1 MERRHRKLS
10 RFFYTILIMNI
21 SIIFE
26 DNDVLVINKPA
37 GLLVHPHARSEEE
50 TLVDWILKKY
60 PRIKKVGEDLVL
72 QTGEHIARPGIVH
85 RLDRET
91 SGIMIIAKNQDTFEF
106 LKKGFQ
112 EREIQKTYRAIAH
125 GAFKEVRGTIE
136 GAIGRSSKDPAKK
149 AVKKTGRVR
158 DAVTDYLVL
167 SQNEMYAHVEAYPK
181 TGRTHQIRVHL
192 AHIQHPVL
200 CDALYADKRICPP
213 ELGRLSLHAY
223 ALELTLPSGERMQF
237 SAEEPAEFVRFLA
250 TVGLL

>member
-1 MERRHRKLS
+1 
-10 RFFYTILIMNI
+10 MNI
-21 SIIFE
+21 PVIFE
-26 DNDVLVINKPA
+26 DNDVVVINKPA

-50 TLVDWILKKY
+50 TLVDWIVKKY
-60 PRIKKVGEDLVL
+60 PKIKKVGEELVL

-91 SGIMIIAKNQDTFEF
+91 SGIMIIAKNQEAFEF

-112 EREIQKTYRAIAH
+112 ERTIQKTYRAITY
-125 GAFKEVRGTIE
+125 GAFKELKGTIE

-158 DAVTDYLVL
+158 DAITDYAVL
-167 SQNEMYAHVEAYPK
+167 KQNELYAHLEAYPK

-200 CDALYADKRICPP
+200 CDSLYSGKRVCPP
-213 ELGRLSLHAY
+213 ELGRLALHAY
-223 ALELTLPSGERMQF
+223 ALELVLPSGERMQF
-237 SAEEPAEFVRFLA
+237 SAEEPLEFTRFLA
-250 TVGLL
+250 TTGLL